1 LIQVIFIHKNIP
13 GVLRKVNE
21 VLADHNVEKQMTDSR
36 GEVAYLMA
44 DVSNVDQKE
53 IKDLWQNLE
62 DLSCELF
69 YQVHRCEHISHF
81 SSSHSDA
88 YIVLEG
94 LIKKALRLED
104 NVQHNSASGLTL
116 VGHKINYPQDGQEFV
131 NFFNWGVAIIHRLDS
146 KIYERYSL

>member
-69 YQVHRCEHISHF
+69 YRFIDVNVSHISL
-81 SSSHSDA
+81 A
-88 YIVLEG
+88 RIRTRILY
-94 LIKKALRLED
+94 
-104 NVQHNSASGLTL
+104 
-116 VGHKINYPQDGQEFV
+116 
-131 NFFNWGVAIIHRLDS
+131 
-146 KIYERYSL
+146 